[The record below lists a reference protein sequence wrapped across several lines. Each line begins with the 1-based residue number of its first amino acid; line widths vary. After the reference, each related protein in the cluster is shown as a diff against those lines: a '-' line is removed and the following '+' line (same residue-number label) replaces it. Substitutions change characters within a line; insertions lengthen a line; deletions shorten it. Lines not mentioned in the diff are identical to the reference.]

1 MIRPRPGSLYDGCY
15 RVSIG
20 IYCVLYLIAA
30 PSEPTTVHEISESE
44 MVIEECEGSELL

>member
-1 MIRPRPGSLYDGCY
+1 MTGVT
-15 RVSIG
+15 VSALEYIV
-20 IYCVLYLIAA
+20 CVLYLIAA